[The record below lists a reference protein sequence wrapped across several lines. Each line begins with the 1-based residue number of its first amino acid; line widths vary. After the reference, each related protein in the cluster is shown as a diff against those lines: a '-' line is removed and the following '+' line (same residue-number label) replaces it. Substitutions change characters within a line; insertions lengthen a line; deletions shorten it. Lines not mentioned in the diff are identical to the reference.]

1 MAAVPPVEESLN
13 IREQIARIDKTQAEI
28 SKIKLDTR
36 WTPFLASASLMTA
49 GAALMGVGVA
59 VGQLLL
65 R

>member
-1 MAAVPPVEESLN
+1 MATFPDLQDNLN

-28 SKIKLDTR
+28 TKIKIDTR

-49 GAALMGVGVA
+49 GAALLGVGVA
-59 VGQLLL
+59 IGQFLI